1 MKYLFEIIMLLV
13 IMFISNN
20 IISMRI
26 NGDKKFNESLKLA
39 AMSTLITLPLL
50 MLIGGVL
57 FLAFK
62 IVLIKLMVGITT
74 FQIFTIVLFTIVI
87 IFFCD
92 FICRK
97 IGLDLIAI
105 YLSKKYKNKNLT
117 NSEMIVLVDNKQRTV
132 NITSVIIMFLINL
145 LTNFIILKF
154 LQIQFSDILVICMAI
169 IVSITYKVFFK
180 SNMALQRER
189 TKN

>member
-1 MKYLFEIIMLLV
+1 MKYLFGIIMLLV

-97 IGLDLIAI
+97 IGLDLMAI

-117 NSEMIVLVDNKQRTV
+117 NSEMVGLVDNKQRTV
-132 NITSVIIMFLINL
+132 NIASVIIMFLINV

-154 LQIQFSDILVICMAI
+154 LQIQFSDILVLCMAI

-189 TKN
+189 IKN

>member
-1 MKYLFEIIMLLV
+1 MLLV

-20 IISMRI
+20 IISIRI
-26 NGDKKFNESLKLA
+26 SGDKKFNESLKLA

-62 IVLIKLMVGITT
+62 VVLIKLMVGITT

-117 NSEMIVLVDNKQRTV
+117 NSEMIGLVDNKQRTV

-189 TKN
+189 IKN

>member
-1 MKYLFEIIMLLV
+1 MKYLFGIIMLLV

-97 IGLDLIAI
+97 IGLDLMAI

-117 NSEMIVLVDNKQRTV
+117 NSEMVGLVDNKQRTV
-132 NITSVIIMFLINL
+132 NIASVIIMFLINV

-154 LQIQFSDILVICMAI
+154 LQIQFSNILVISMAI

-189 TKN
+189 IKN